1 MADDSIYID
10 ELVAIAEELSSVAAE
25 AKSDSIKP
33 AVDALTAA
41 AEDVGKAWSR
51 SNIGYHARVYYK
63 DYAAPPT
70 SEMFS
75 KEWGLMFAND
85 ERGWQIMSDDVVRSE
100 ILARAGNI
108 GAPNP

>member
-70 SEMFS
+70 QR
-75 KEWGLMFAND
+75 GLLHGQVTLLVTRPD
-85 ERGWQIMSDDVVRSE
+85 WPVWS
-100 ILARAGNI
+100 
-108 GAPNP
+108 